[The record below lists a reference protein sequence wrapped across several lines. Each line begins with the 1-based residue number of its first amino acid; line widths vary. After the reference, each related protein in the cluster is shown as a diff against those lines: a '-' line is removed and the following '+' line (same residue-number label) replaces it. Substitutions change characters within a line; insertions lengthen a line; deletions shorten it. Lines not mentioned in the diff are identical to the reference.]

1 MKKSILILALCFV
14 LMFAVAAVSAQ
25 DANPAEEPV
34 AEEIALENEVEETAE
49 EALPEDEPVAEA
61 PAGFKVTYLEND
73 CLAEVPTDEKTYAA
87 GDEVTCL
94 FEPVAYKDYLIF
106 YGWDIDD
113 DGIADYGYYYDKF
126 NMPEEDVEL
135 KAICIGAY
143 GGGGNTCKGCHLHG
157 KPGST
162 SMSFTGDFVPYGP
175 TPSDDPVE
183 PDEPVEP

>member
-25 DANPAEEPV
+25 DAEVPAEEPV
-34 AEEIALENEVEETAE
+34 AEEAVQEEAVEETAE
-49 EALPEDEPVAEA
+49 E

-73 CLAEVPTDEKTYAA
+73 CLAEVPTDENAYAA
-87 GDEVTCL
+87 GDEVTVL

-126 NMPEEDVEL
+126 NMPEKDVEL
-135 KAICIGAY
+135 KAICIGASW
-143 GGGGNTCKGCHLHG
+143 GGDTCKGCHLHG
-157 KPGST
+157 NPGES
-162 SMSFTGDFVPYGP
+162 SFGTFTPIPYFN
-175 TPSDDPVE
+175 DPVT
-183 PDEPVEP
+183 PAP